1 MDTTRGMIRV
11 EVVSAL
17 SERTWSAELRLPEGA
32 TVAEALADPAG
43 RAVFPAAATLPVGI
57 HSRQCMPD
65 QALRDGD
72 RIELYRPLIID
83 AKNARRERA
92 QSARIRR

>member
-17 SERTWSAELRLPEGA
+17 SERTWNTELQLPEGA
-32 TVAEALADPAG
+32 TVAEVLGDPAV
-43 RAVFPAAATLPVGI
+43 RAVFPEAANLPVGI